1 MAEEEYARVQ
11 VQEGESNVVVEK
23 RGNEGRKY
31 NDLPLDIAAEIAGRL
46 TLGDYLHLR
55 TACTVFRSVSPPVD
69 WKKKAL
75 EGLELPPLSPWL
87 IFFEKDGVC
96 SLVDPR
102 HGDKYLISLPPSLSN
117 CGIYYSKNGWFLM
130 SGNTDSTFLFNPFT
144 RKIVPFPKDD
154 IPYRFFTSYMGF
166 SCYPTSSDCLVVVF
180 GQKFYQ
186 KVYLSYTRLGGQ
198 GWTDVDFHSSMDFVF
213 CENSPVFY
221 QGAFYCLGRGG
232 NLGVLQFT
240 AGEVTWRVLL
250 KPTRP
255 CSSYHQNFLVECN
268 GKLLS
273 VFVGEFGKGVR
284 VFKLNHS
291 PMAWIEV
298 ESLGHYMIY
307 ISRSSSLAAMATA
320 PGMEN
325 KINFPRFCGQS
336 SHSIVFYSLDTK
348 KFHSFESGNAE
359 VDFYSTREQLCA
371 CWIEPN
377 WC

>member
-11 VQEGESNVVVEK
+11 VQEAESNVVVEK

-46 TLGDYLHLR
+46 TLVDYLHLR
-55 TACTVFRSVSPPVD
+55 TTCTMFRSVSPPVD
-69 WKKKAL
+69 WKKAL
-75 EGLELPPLSPWL
+75 EGLELPPLFPWL

-102 HGDKYLISLPPSLSN
+102 DGNKYLISLPPSLSN
-117 CGIYYSKNGWFLM
+117 CGIYYSKNGWLLM

-154 IPYRFFTSYMGF
+154 IPYRFFTSFMGF

-325 KINFPRFCGQS
+325 KIYFPRFCGQS
-336 SHSIVFYSLDTK
+336 GHSNVFYSLDTK